1 MAADMP
7 LALHRVDE
15 LAALELRD
23 RRAELVELTRTAA
36 KADRAPGFPRQP
48 PDAWL
53 GWHWDAVAQ
62 RQERLD
68 TRVFVAV
75 AAEQMVGMA
84 ELCQVRAP
92 GWGGWE
98 PWKRFEIRNVIV
110 HPGAPPDTEHDLI
123 EFMLH
128 RALVDFVSIE
138 APPGGP
144 LQRAVERLGFRPAAT
159 VADRSIGGDGSPQDA
174 VLLVRSHAKPPMIR
188 SELLDQ
194 VHAVPPS
201 GSGELLYRP
210 CQVMLMDGRVLDR
223 VYVQEAYTW
232 KQTWGVWPEDDRG
245 KAAISIEEVA
255 SISDSPARLPAALAT
270 RLLDAGE
277 SGMGYT
283 KFTLVLRDGR
293 RINAMTGNAVD
304 FPALPLGVSAAD
316 VVEVVPQVH
325 DGEPV
330 PASPEPS
337 YLWCLYTLPEDRPN
351 GIETTGLPDARPR
364 RGPETGR

>member
-1 MAADMP
+1 MAVDP
-7 LALHRVDE
+7 LLAARRVDE

-36 KADRAPGFPRQP
+36 EADRAPGFPLKP

-53 GWHWDAVAQ
+53 GWHWDDVAQ
-62 RQERLD
+62 RQERFD

-75 AAEQMVGMA
+75 AAEHMVGTA

-110 HPGAPPDTEHDLI
+110 HPEAPPDTEHDLI
-123 EFMLH
+123 EFMLS
-128 RALVDFVSIE
+128 RSLADVVSIE

-144 LQRAVERLGFRPAAT
+144 LQRAAERLGFQPAAT
-159 VADRSIGGDGSPQDA
+159 IPDRSIGGDGSPRDA

-188 SELLDQ
+188 PDLLEQ
-194 VHAVPPS
+194 VQAVPPS
-201 GSGELLYRP
+201 GAGDLLYRP
-210 CQVMLMDGRVLDR
+210 CQVTLIDGRVLDR

-232 KQTWGVWPEDDRG
+232 KQRWGVWPEDDRG
-245 KAAISIEEVA
+245 KDAISIEEVS
-255 SISDSPARLPAALAT
+255 SISESPSRLPATLAT
-270 RLLDAGE
+270 RLLEAGE

-293 RINAMTGNAVD
+293 RINAITGDAVD
-304 FPALPLGVSAAD
+304 FVALAPGVSVAEI
-316 VVEVVPQVH
+316 VEVVPHVH
-325 DGEPV
+325 DGEPA
-330 PASPEPS
+330 PSSLEPP
-337 YLWCLYTLPEDRPN
+337 YWWCLYTLPRDRPQST
-351 GIETTGLPDARPR
+351 ETTG
-364 RGPETGR
+364 